1 MKYAIEIIAQRGQ
14 HRLTT
19 RIPVRSRNEAI
30 AIAATIARNGRRVK
44 LIQIPAA

>member
-1 MKYAIEIIAQRGQ
+1 MKYAVEIVAQRGR

-19 RIPVRSRNEAI
+19 RIPAQSRNEAI
-30 AIAATIARNGRRVK
+30 VRNGRRVK

>member
-1 MKYAIEIIAQRGQ
+1 MKYAVEIVAQRGR

-19 RIPVRSRNEAI
+19 RIPAQSRNEAI
-30 AIAATIARNGRRVK
+30 AKAAAIVRNGRRVK